1 MNFNKFF
8 IIILL
13 AVFFILPKN
22 TVALQVY
29 NNVNIDYRFFVNED
43 EGNVG
48 NLKFRLY
55 DKTGKLNFE
64 SKYDS
69 DTKHYYFEYDENG
82 FVGHENCWYGD
93 YLLPY
98 DYQYNN
104 YEDDYRLYVPYR
116 EQLLSFNSD
125 DVILFEKILSDN
137 KIHGGYG
144 LYYGSDDRGPNFYF
158 YTYVP
163 MILEETESHAKK
175 IVFTSFAYAKIFSL
189 YGYYGDFVQ
198 LFLVNN
204 TSKNYN
210 NYMLNDTLL
219 ENIDFMRK
227 TMLDYSD
234 ELWEELNNEPIA
246 SSEISNN
253 NKTSANYKYVNKSI
267 GTGEQNVP
275 EETFE
280 DYANSLPL
288 LSFKKENNSNNDVNE
303 EDNNINIVDVI
314 TNPQTWN
321 NGLVILVISMI
332 VVIGCSY
339 LFIRKKKV

>member
-29 NNVNIDYRFFVNED
+29 NNVNIDYRFFFFLYD
-43 EGNVG
+43 VG

-55 DKTGKLNFE
+55 DKTGTLNFE
-64 SKYDS
+64 SQYDS
-69 DTKHYYFEYDENG
+69 NKKHYYFEHDEIG
-82 FVGHENCWYGD
+82 FEENENNYYGD
-93 YLLPY
+93 YLIPY
-98 DYQYNN
+98 DYQYDN
-104 YEDDYRLYVPYR
+104 YEDDYRSYVPYK
-116 EQLLSFNSD
+116 EQLLSFDSN
-125 DVILFEKILSDN
+125 DVILFKKILSDN

-144 LYYGSDDRGPNFYF
+144 LFHEIEDIGSNFYF

-175 IVFTSFAYAKIFSL
+175 IVFSSFAYAKIFSL
-189 YGYYGDFVQ
+189 FGYHGDFVQ

-210 NYMLNDTLL
+210 NYMLKDTLL
-219 ENIDFMRK
+219 ENVDFMRK
-227 TMLDYSD
+227 LMLDYSD
-234 ELWEELNNEPIA
+234 ELWEELNSGPIA
-246 SSEISNN
+246 SSEIYSDNLM
-253 NKTSANYKYVNKSI
+253 SISYKYLNQML
-267 GTGEQNVP
+267 GTGEKNVP

-321 NGLVILVISMI
+321 NGIVILVISIMI
-332 VVIGCSY
+332 IISCSY
-339 LFIRKKKV
+339 LFIRKRNI